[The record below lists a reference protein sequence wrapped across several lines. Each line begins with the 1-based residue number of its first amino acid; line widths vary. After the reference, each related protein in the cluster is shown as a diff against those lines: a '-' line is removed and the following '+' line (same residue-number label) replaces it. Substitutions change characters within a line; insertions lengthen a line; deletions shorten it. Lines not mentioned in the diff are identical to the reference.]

1 MGAWRTWQA
10 RRPPGMGGLV
20 TCGWLGHCGPLPDAE
35 LMPRAVHALLTLPRP
50 PLPTPGGVRG
60 GCGKRGRFLQVGAA
74 VSLGPVS
81 PHPFR
86 VLTITSACLFL
97 FTSLPPLPCSLILSP
112 SSQGFFP
119 PSLAYVLALTPLS
132 SPRACSPG
140 PCFPSTLM
148 PEKSTAGKQGC
159 PHLGGCPQMQTRGP
173 RPSHSPL
180 QGYSLR
186 EVCG

>member
-86 VLTITSACLFL
+86 VLTVTSACRFL
-97 FTSLPPLPCSLILSP
+97 PCPALSSSLLPPKAFSRHLWPTFSPSPLSP
-112 SSQGFFP
+112 HLVPAAPGSASP
-119 PSLAYVLALTPLS
+119 PP
-132 SPRACSPG
+132 
-140 PCFPSTLM
+140 
-148 PEKSTAGKQGC
+148 
-159 PHLGGCPQMQTRGP
+159 
-173 RPSHSPL
+173 
-180 QGYSLR
+180 
-186 EVCG
+186 